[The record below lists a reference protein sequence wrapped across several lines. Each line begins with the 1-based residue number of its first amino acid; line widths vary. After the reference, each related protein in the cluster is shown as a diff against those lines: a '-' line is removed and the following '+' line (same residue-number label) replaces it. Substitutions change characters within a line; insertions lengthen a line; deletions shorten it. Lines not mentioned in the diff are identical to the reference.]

1 MLTYVYL
8 VNKMRSERGYI
19 RTFDNNG
26 RVIKVYPKEMEFEML
41 KNELRINGE
50 EKYEPV
56 SMSIVKETLQVLVN
70 NESRVYE
77 LLYEFDKVG
86 RLIVFDENR
95 FRLYNPV
102 YWFEVSVNGVLPKS
116 QQELDE
122 WLKLINN

>member
-1 MLTYVYL
+1 
-8 VNKMRSERGYI
+8 
-19 RTFDNNG
+19 
-26 RVIKVYPKEMEFEML
+26 
-41 KNELRINGE
+41 
-50 EKYEPV
+50 
-56 SMSIVKETLQVLVN
+56 MSIVKETLQVLVN

-86 RLIVFDENR
+86 RLIVFDKNR